1 MTRSTILLFAAVVV
15 GTLSAER
22 VPATAASARW
32 ILAPGIRT
40 PASAASPAAPETH
53 AVELDGDWVTVR
65 SAGLSL
71 HDLGP
76 FQAPPAPVERLRRL
90 EFRIPATPRPAADE
104 PVSVRPDV
112 LGLFLNGQPIYNPM
126 DAASH
131 GGRNLWRYDWT
142 ARLLSGD
149 EPVGLGMLAGL
160 LQDSKRHSPMLG
172 FAFDGSPVYG
182 PWGYDEDGVL
192 RRMRSSYRLRPIAD
206 RTTWPDG
213 TELTPAQVGPSLA
226 DAPLGTF
233 VEDYEYVEGAGD
245 LDRSN
250 GRWAV
255 TPDYPDGVY
264 AYYLSVD
271 ETGGTLAFPYLIGP
285 VYGRA
290 VRAEEL
296 RAAFQDLSAP
306 APTPSE
312 LSPNWTV
319 ARSGDLRLSRSAQGR
334 HARLSFEA
342 LDEDGNALRNLE
354 WVHERPLHLLVVS
367 EDLSRFDHIHP
378 ELRGGARYVVE
389 HEFPAEGDY
398 RLYADY
404 TPPGGA
410 TRVESFRV
418 SVGESS
424 AAPVALEPESKEATT
439 GPLRVSWSA
448 DQPLTAGRDLE
459 LSFEVRDAASGLRI
473 PDLEPYL
480 GAWGHFVL
488 IREGHDGF
496 IHAHP
501 IEDGATAA
509 EETAPHVH
517 GAGAEATGP
526 PPGRIRVAVNFS
538 RAGRYKMWSQFQMD
552 GEVHTAPFVLHVA
565 ASEKTAGESVE
576 IPADAVTIQIEP
588 SGYSPSRVELEAD
601 RAATLAFVRSEES
614 NCGRRVVFPELEI
627 EVEVEPGATAL
638 VEVPAHA
645 AGELAFS
652 CGMGMYRGALVLTA
666 NR

>member
-1 MTRSTILLFAAVVV
+1 MTRSTILLAAAMVV
-15 GTLSAER
+15 GTLSAES
-22 VPATAASARW
+22 VPTTAASARW
-32 ILAPGIRT
+32 IRT

-53 AVELDGDWVTVR
+53 AVELDGEWVTVR

-112 LGLFLNGQPIYNPM
+112 LGVFLNGQPIYNYM
-126 DAASH
+126 DAASY

-142 ARLLSGD
+142 ARLLSDDSGD
-149 EPVGLGMLAGL
+149 EPVGLGLLAGL
-160 LQDSKRHSPMLG
+160 LKDSKRHSPLLG

-182 PWGYDEDGVL
+182 PWGYDEDGAL
-192 RRMRSSYRLRPIAD
+192 RRMQSSYRLRPIAD

-213 TELTPAQVGPSLA
+213 TELTPAQAGPSLA
-226 DAPLGTF
+226 EAPFGTF
-233 VEDYEYVEGAGD
+233 VEDYQYVEGAGD

-255 TPDYPDGVY
+255 TPEYPDGVY
-264 AYYLSVD
+264 AYFLSVD
-271 ETGGTLAFPYLIGP
+271 ETGALAFPYLIGP

-290 VRAEEL
+290 LRAEEL
-296 RAAFQDLSAP
+296 RAAFQDLSAL

-312 LSPNWTV
+312 LTANWTV

-334 HARLSFEA
+334 DARLSFEA
-342 LDEDGNALRNLE
+342 LDQQGAALRNLE

-418 SVGESS
+418 SVGGDS
-424 AAPVALEPESKEATT
+424 AAPVPLEPESKEATA

-448 DQPLTAGRDLE
+448 DQSLTAGRDLV
-459 LSFEVRDAASGLRI
+459 LTFKVRDAASGLRI

-488 IREGHDGF
+488 IREGHNGF

-501 IEDGATAA
+501 IEEGSTAA

-517 GAGAEATGP
+517 GAGTEATGP

-538 RAGRYKMWSQFQMD
+538 EAGRCKMWSQFQID
-552 GEVHTAPFVLHVA
+552 GEVHTAPFVLNVA
-565 ASEKTAGESVE
+565 SATKTVSEDPE
-576 IPADAVTIQIEP
+576 IPADAVTVHIEP
-588 SGYSPSRVELEAD
+588 SGYSPSRVELEAG
-601 RAATLAFVRSEES
+601 RAATLAFARSEES
-614 NCGRRVVFPELEI
+614 NCGRRVVIPGLNVDVAI
-627 EVEVEPGATAL
+627 EPGAIAL
-638 VEVPAHA
+638 VKVPAHA
-645 AGELAFS
+645 AGELSFS